1 MLIKES
7 DLIRK
12 LARNISTQIRNL
24 FFSNFMLADFDYM
37 SYLLVSIE
45 PRLMI
50 LLSINI
56 VSKDIKET
64 FSIFKNKENL
74 IRTSSHEKIDS

>member
-1 MLIKES
+1 MFI
-7 DLIRK
+7 
-12 LARNISTQIRNL
+12 A
-24 FFSNFMLADFDYM
+24 NFMWVDFDYM
-37 SYLLVSIE
+37 NYLLVFIE

-64 FSIFKNKENL
+64 FSILANKENL

>member
-1 MLIKES
+1 MFI
-7 DLIRK
+7 
-12 LARNISTQIRNL
+12 A
-24 FFSNFMLADFDYM
+24 NFMLVDFDYM
-37 SYLLVSIE
+37 SYLLVFIE

-56 VSKDIKET
+56 VSKDTKET